1 MRLDQWV
8 AAAPPG
14 ELSRLS
20 RVTQLAY
27 TTVFAIA
34 HGQQTPR
41 YDTAERIS
49 RATGGEVTIAEL
61 CRPARPERKRRR
73 RRAA

>member
-8 AAAPPG
+8 AAADPG
-14 ELSRLS
+14 ELSRLA
-20 RVTQLAY
+20 RETQLAY

-34 HGQQTPR
+34 HGQQTPK
-41 YDTAERIS
+41 YATAKRIS
-49 RATGGEVTIAEL
+49 EATGGEVTIAEL
-61 CRPARPERKRRR
+61 CEPRSGRRRRR